1 MLRGLLYKSNLVAE
15 QNIQFCLP
23 GLWTLRIPPTGLG
36 SMISGE
42 SQDGEA
48 NHLKLMEDEPP
59 N

>member
-1 MLRGLLYKSNLVAE
+1 MLRGLLYKSNLIAE
-15 QNIQFCLP
+15 KNIQTCLP
-23 GLWTLRIPPTGLG
+23 GVWTLRIPPTELG

-42 SQDGEA
+42 SRDGEA